1 MDAGPVLQC
10 STKKVVKTVTNL
22 QKLTAAFSESLGLA
36 SDLVTDDLQYS
47 SSGWDSVGHM
57 TLIAAIERAFDIM
70 LDTDDVIGMSSFAK
84 AKEIVAK
91 HGITVDS

>member
-1 MDAGPVLQC
+1 MDIGSVVPC

-22 QKLTAAFSESLGLA
+22 QKLTMVFSESLGLA
-36 SDLVTDDLQYS
+36 SDVVTDDLQYS

-57 TLIAAIERAFDIM
+57 ALIAAIERAFDIM
-70 LDTDDVIGMSSFAK
+70 LDTDDVIGMSSFGK

-91 HGITVDS
+91 HGITFDS